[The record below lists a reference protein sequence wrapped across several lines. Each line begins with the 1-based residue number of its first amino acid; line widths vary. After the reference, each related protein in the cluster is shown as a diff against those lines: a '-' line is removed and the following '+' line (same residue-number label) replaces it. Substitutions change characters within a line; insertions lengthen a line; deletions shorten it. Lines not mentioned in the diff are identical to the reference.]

1 VITDPRPI
9 VYSCSIDLPIPL
21 AQVLHNLSAALAL
34 DWLDR
39 LQIAIRVP
47 PAPMAEAIHTIASLG
62 YEARVMREALTAQ
75 ALSQDR
81 LGQDLLRNL
90 LQLCQSLLLPR
101 DLQRYESRVRS
112 RLLQSL

>member
-9 VYSCSIDLPIPL
+9 VYSYSIDLPIPL

-39 LQIAIRVP
+39 LQIAVRVS

-101 DLQRYESRVRS
+101 DLQRYERRVRS